1 MCGRAR
7 GGNESEARVRRGE
20 GASDGGDMMGGLL
33 VTEMEGVENAQ
44 LEKTPATERRESLQ
58 RGGH

>member
-1 MCGRAR
+1 M
-7 GGNESEARVRRGE
+7 RRGE

-33 VTEMEGVENAQ
+33 VTEMERVENAQ
-44 LEKTPATERRESLQ
+44 LEKTPTTERRESLQ

>member
-7 GGNESEARVRRGE
+7 GE
-20 GASDGGDMMGGLL
+20 GTTEGGGVMGGLL
-33 VTEMEGVENAQ
+33 VTEMEGIENAQ
-44 LEKTPATERRESLQ
+44 LEKTPVTERRESLQ

>member
-1 MCGRAR
+1 M
-7 GGNESEARVRRGE
+7 GGPGAETRVRRGE